1 MFSRWPVFNT
11 GAMFPFFEFP
21 FYLLVE
27 VSVAFTAVCLIGVS
41 CKCFSSFISSCSSF
55 TFCLR
60 LSLFSM
66 FGIHNFL
73 EGIFRCL
80 LCRLVELSERIFRSF
95 PVCFGCCCGR
105 FCQFY
110 LFHLQVKCQ
119 LVISRHRLFY
129 LGLYFFRFYLSL

>member
-1 MFSRWPVFNT
+1 MGQIEVQLSLQLFSAVFQSLHGFFYKLITVKRLMFSCWPVFNT
-11 GAMFPFFEFP
+11 GAMFSFFEFP
-21 FYLLVE
+21 FDLLVE

-55 TFCLR
+55 TFCLC

-80 LCRLVELSERIFRSF
+80 LCRLVGLSERIF
-95 PVCFGCCCGR
+95 
-105 FCQFY
+105 
-110 LFHLQVKCQ
+110 
-119 LVISRHRLFY
+119 
-129 LGLYFFRFYLSL
+129 